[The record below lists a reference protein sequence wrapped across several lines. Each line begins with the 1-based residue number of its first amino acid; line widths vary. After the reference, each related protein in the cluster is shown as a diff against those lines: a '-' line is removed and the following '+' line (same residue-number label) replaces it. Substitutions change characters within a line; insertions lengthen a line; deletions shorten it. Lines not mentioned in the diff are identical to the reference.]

1 MQIQEHTTK
10 AIEPGTQF
18 EVQTSIEVDLNFP
31 NAATHDS
38 TPETGSNQPTLRLF
52 ESIARTTFAE
62 RFPLLTLFAISC
74 ACLLVPRSP
83 RSDGQKGWDIFCRDF
98 NLLGF
103 DVDLCSACA

>member
-62 RFPLLTLFAISC
+62 QFPLLTFFVFFCGLFAAALFTEIE
-74 ACLLVPRSP
+74 CL
-83 RSDGQKGWDIFCRDF
+83 KGSGYSWR
-98 NLLGF
+98 
-103 DVDLCSACA
+103 